1 MTGGETVLL
10 TACIAPGSEVPY
22 LALRD
27 VGERLADYMESLV
40 RWLRTP
46 AVSAVVFCDN
56 SGYSFESESFAAL
69 ARALGKELEVLC
81 FSGNDGAE
89 RYGKGYGEGRL
100 CDYAFSKSHLLR
112 QATSF
117 YKVTGRL
124 YVTNFDRIALRH
136 SRNESV
142 FALTSSRVSYA
153 VKRFRGKPEP
163 RGVDTRL
170 FKIGADLYR
179 RRLFGCYHEVDDCA
193 GRALEHVVHDRLVS
207 EPVAPFL
214 ECPRYA
220 GRSGTTGKPFSGR
233 WTDHVLRDL
242 WFRLGLHAVSPRHGR
257 RGVI

>member
-1 MTGGETVLL
+1 MNGGETVLL
-10 TACIAPGSEVPY
+10 TACIAPGSDVPY

-27 VGERLADYMESLV
+27 TGERLADYVESLV

-56 SGYSFESESFAAL
+56 SGYPFESASFSAL
-69 ARALGKELEVLC
+69 ARALEKELEVLC

-100 CDYAFSKSHLLR
+100 CDYAFSKSRLLR

-117 YKVTGRL
+117 YKATGRL
-124 YVTNFDRIALRH
+124 YVTNFDRIASRH
-136 SRNESV
+136 SRDESV

-153 VKRFRGKPEP
+153 VKRFQGRPEP

-170 FKIGADLYR
+170 FKISADLYR
-179 RRLFGCYHEVDDCA
+179 RRFFGCYDEVDDCA
-193 GRALEHVVHDRLVS
+193 GRALEYVVHDRLVS
-207 EPVAPFL
+207 EPVASFF

-220 GRSGTTGKPFSGR
+220 GRSGTTGKPFSER
-233 WTDHVLRDL
+233 WIDHVLRDL
-242 WFRLGLHAVSPRHGR
+242 WFRLGLHAVSP
-257 RGVI
+257 